1 MITLNVIKLSVV
13 MLSVV
18 MLSVVMLSVV
28 MPRVM
33 LSTVLYL
40 DIYVFFNSF
49 SMNEAL
55 ILNSTRGL
63 PHKDSL
69 Y

>member
-13 MLSVV
+13 MLNGT
-18 MLSVVMLSVV
+18 MLSVV

-40 DIYVFFNSF
+40 DIYGMVFLNSV

-63 PHKDSL
+63 PHKDSF